1 MLLRIILP
9 ALIGAGLST
18 FICLGS
24 HHGDY
29 PSLGLSIVVILQL
42 LIFGLSGTIMLIRYA
57 LRRRYNIGWLS
68 FIGGA
73 ILTNLVFLIL
83 MESGRL

>member
-1 MLLRIILP
+1 MLFRIMLP
-9 ALIGAGLST
+9 ALFGAGLSYL
-18 FICLGS
+18 ICVRY
-24 HHGDY
+24 HQGDY

-42 LIFGLSGTIMLIRYA
+42 HIFVLSGTIMLIRYA

-73 ILTNLVFLIL
+73 ILTNLVFLSL
-83 MESGRL
+83 LEAGRL